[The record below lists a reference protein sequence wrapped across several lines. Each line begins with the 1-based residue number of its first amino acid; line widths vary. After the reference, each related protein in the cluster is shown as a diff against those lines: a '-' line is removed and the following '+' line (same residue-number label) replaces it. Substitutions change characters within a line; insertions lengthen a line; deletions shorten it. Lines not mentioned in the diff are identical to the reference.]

1 MGAYFVLLRG
11 CLRYR
16 LKGGG
21 KVIKAH
27 IVAMHLIVR
36 AEIGKLVRNQRGTVY
51 KIYIFIPVRQRF
63 KVGIADYI
71 SAPFFPK
78 PRCAQPIAVEKRHG
92 KHYNRSVRAFFAV
105 LAEKGGINRFK
116 IIGAGAL

>member
-1 MGAYFVLLRG
+1 MTGRSINSALVRGQQRIGLCPKMKNHPLCGWIFILFVKG
-11 CLRYR
+11 CLRYG

-51 KIYIFIPVRQRF
+51 KIYIFIPARQRF
-63 KVGIADYI
+63 KVGIADYVG
-71 SAPFFPK
+71 APFFPK
-78 PRCAQPIAVEKRHG
+78 PR
-92 KHYNRSVRAFFAV
+92 
-105 LAEKGGINRFK
+105 
-116 IIGAGAL
+116 